1 MSEIQVLTDNV
12 NNLRTTL
19 TQELQQN
26 KQDITEKVDILN
38 TTLQTTS
45 NNIKN
50 DVLAI
55 REHVINV
62 LARENRVMRSRI
74 QTLEERMVS
83 LEKQVNKIEQN
94 NRKSNFELDGI
105 PDSIKQ
111 DQLAPTIVDI
121 VNTILPEK
129 VTLNDV
135 EACHRLQSRR
145 KPAPTIVRMKR
156 NQVDLIRT
164 NRKKLHDVAGKVNFP
179 NGTHIF
185 VNYNLSPNMRVVDF
199 NARKLL
205 KEKLIAGTWF
215 SNASVRVKCFNG
227 TVLKMDHEKD
237 LFDAFPGYENFTFDT
252 QFYENIEDLDI
263 EKYDDLHGIDS
274 FDDELTK
281 YVNSNLSLLEQ
292 ESTSQNGVGVT
303 TL

>member
-1 MSEIQVLTDNV
+1 
-12 NNLRTTL
+12 
-19 TQELQQN
+19 
-26 KQDITEKVDILN
+26 
-38 TTLQTTS
+38 
-45 NNIKN
+45 
-50 DVLAI
+50 
-55 REHVINV
+55 
-62 LARENRVMRSRI
+62 
-74 QTLEERMVS
+74 
-83 LEKQVNKIEQN
+83 
-94 NRKSNFELDGI
+94 
-105 PDSIKQ
+105 
-111 DQLAPTIVDI
+111 
-121 VNTILPEK
+121 
-129 VTLNDV
+129 
-135 EACHRLQSRR
+135 
-145 KPAPTIVRMKR
+145 
-156 NQVDLIRT
+156 
-164 NRKKLHDVAGKVNFP
+164 
-179 NGTHIF
+179 
-185 VNYNLSPNMRVVDF
+185 MRVVDF